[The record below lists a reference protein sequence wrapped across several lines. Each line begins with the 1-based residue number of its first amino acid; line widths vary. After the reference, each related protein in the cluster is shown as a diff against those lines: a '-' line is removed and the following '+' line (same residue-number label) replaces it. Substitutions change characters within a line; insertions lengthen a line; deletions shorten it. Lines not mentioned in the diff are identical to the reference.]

1 MAYQNILSKLQ
12 IECPFP
18 DAFSEPANCSE
29 HSAYLDTGN
38 QKIGHIRADY
48 DGHRWWATA
57 FPSYSE
63 LQSKHTAK
71 EMDMAY
77 AALTAKD
84 AFCDLQALRR
94 FCEDHMEACIDR
106 EFQQEF
112 NFYLSGESCN
122 FWIRLITR
130 NKDYNLYLNAYTKPV
145 QKYFECLDK
154 LRASGQ
160 TNMYGAEPYLRE
172 AFPELRNDPER
183 ARLILLAW
191 IQSFFQAEVQ
201 K

>member
-18 DAFSEPANCSE
+18 GAFSEPEKRGE
-29 HSAYLDTGN
+29 HSTHLGAGN

-57 FPSYSE
+57 FPAYSE
-63 LQSKHTAK
+63 LQSKRTAK
-71 EMDMAY
+71 EMDMVY

-84 AFCDLQALRR
+84 AFCDLQELRR
-94 FCEDHMEACIDR
+94 FCEDHIEACIDH

-112 NFYLSGESCN
+112 NFYLSGEACN

-130 NKDYNLYLNAYTKPV
+130 NKDYNLYLNAYTKPA
-145 QKYFECLDK
+145 QKYFEYLDK

-172 AFPELRNDPER
+172 AFPELHNDLEG
-183 ARLILLAW
+183 ARHILLAW
-191 IQSFFQAEVQ
+191 IQSFAQTEVQ

>member
-1 MAYQNILSKLQ
+1 MEYQNILFKLQ

-18 DAFSEPANCSE
+18 DAFSAPAKCSE
-29 HSAYLDTGN
+29 HSTILGAGN

-48 DGHRWWATA
+48 DGHRWWASA

-71 EMDMAY
+71 EMDMVY

-84 AFCDLQALRR
+84 AFCDLQALRH
-94 FCEDHMEACIDR
+94 FCENHMEACIDR

-112 NFYLSGESCN
+112 NFYLSGEFCN

-130 NKDYNLYLNAYTKPV
+130 SKDYNLYLNAYTKPI
-145 QKYFECLDK
+145 QKYFEYLDK

-160 TNMYGAEPYLRE
+160 TNMYGAEPYLRAAFSELHDNQEE
-172 AFPELRNDPER
+172 ARR
-183 ARLILLAW
+183 ILLAW
-191 IQSFFQAEVQ
+191 IQSFTHEEA
-201 K
+201 